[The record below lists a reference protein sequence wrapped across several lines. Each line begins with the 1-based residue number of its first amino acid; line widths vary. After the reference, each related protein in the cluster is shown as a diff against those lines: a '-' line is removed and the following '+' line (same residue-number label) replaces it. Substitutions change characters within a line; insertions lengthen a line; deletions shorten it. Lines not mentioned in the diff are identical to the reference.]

1 MCEDPAHHASS
12 LVRCHCDL
20 YLYLLGFSG
29 ERKRKHIL
37 TAVLKLN
44 GLGTFW
50 RLIRAVV
57 CSLPG

>member
-1 MCEDPAHHASS
+1 MRTPPTAP
-12 LVRCHCDL
+12 LVLVPCHCDL
-20 YLYLLGFSG
+20 DLYLLEFSG

-50 RLIRAVV
+50 MLIRAMV